1 MRRLLPI
8 LFSIPPMLAACG
20 LDDVD
25 GPSSPADVDTHQPRP
40 DVSSPPPV
48 EGRLRWQVGRGD
60 DPITDVLLAVPG
72 AQPRGFGDPDALW
85 VELMGWSFD
94 LERVAREGGEPV
106 AISRCEPRYQLLS
119 SLEILDC
126 ALAIEPF
133 SEGEVLLA
141 DVSVGSSTYTLRLTV
156 PEPPPVRPSVI
167 HALSAL
173 DDGELVW
180 LATPHHGL
188 VGFGDGQV
196 IRYKGVLSVDEY
208 EPAYPGPQSSAILA
222 LEADPASDGLWL
234 ASAVTGLSWFDPGE
248 ERASPSDDEWR
259 HVQPLL
265 AAKGIAEELAQTAV
279 ALAPVDDGV
288 WAATLN
294 GVWRLSWPDRAAEPI
309 WSRVMD
315 GAALAVAVDGERVW
329 AGFSRQV
336 ATALAADPEGEELA
350 KLWPQAPGA
359 LGVFEPNGT
368 RPLRWALPE
377 EPAVTA
383 LLARD
388 GMWVGTTRG
397 LWRADAS
404 GAQVEV
410 VPTGLVPDGLAVV
423 HLAWSESG
431 IWVAARD
438 ECGVLPGV
446 LMRVRLDEGAV
457 VGVDTFDAFPETS
470 FAFVRERG
478 DGQVLVSTFVPQLI
492 VVSAQSSTASGC
504 EPPPAKDRTADLYL
518 LDPRDGAVRL
528 VSP

>member
-1 MRRLLPI
+1 MRRLLPGLGSI
-8 LFSIPPMLAACG
+8 LPILAACG
-20 LDDVD
+20 LDDVE
-25 GPSSPADVDTHQPRP
+25 GPSFPSDGDTRQPQTDVAQPL
-40 DVSSPPPV
+40 PV
-48 EGRLRWQVGRGD
+48 LGRLLWRVGRGD
-60 DPITDVLLAVPG
+60 DPIIDIVLAAPG
-72 AQPRGFGDPDALW
+72 AQPRGFGDPDVLW
-85 VELMGWSFD
+85 VELRGRSLG
-94 LERVAREGGEPV
+94 LERVAREGGEGV
-106 AISRCEPRYQLLS
+106 VISRCDSRDEPFGGG
-119 SLEILDC
+119 EILDC
-126 ALAIEPF
+126 ALAVEAF
-133 SEGEVLLA
+133 SEGEVLLV
-141 DVSVGSSTYTLRLTV
+141 DVSVGSRTYTLRLTV
-156 PEPPPVRPSVI
+156 PEPPPVRPSAI

-188 VGFGDGQV
+188 VGLGAGQV

-234 ASAVTGLSWFDPGE
+234 ASAATGLSWFDPGE
-248 ERASPSDDEWR
+248 VRSSPSDDVWR

-265 AAKGIAEELAQTAV
+265 ASVGVAEELAQTAV

-336 ATALAADPEGEELA
+336 ASALAADPEAQELA
-350 KLWPQAPGA
+350 ELWPQAPGA
-359 LGVFEPNGT
+359 LGVFEPDGP
-368 RPLRWALPE
+368 RRLRWALPD

-423 HLAWSESG
+423 HLAWSASG

-446 LMRVRLDEGAV
+446 LMRVRLDEGVV

-478 DGQVLVSTFVPQLI
+478 DGQVLVSTFVPQLM
-492 VVSAQSSTASGC
+492 VVSAKASTASGC